1 MSEKT
6 LTIPD
11 EARLRPI
18 MLRVWEL
25 VKHGIQGGPVVI
37 TLSRESKNRLQ
48 EKKYHALINDI
59 AKQITFYGNKRYAP
73 EVWKAKLVEQFDHEM
88 KQMGTPLRKP
98 GRVIPSLD
106 GMRTITVRPST
117 TGFLKHEAA
126 AFIEYLYARG
136 CDMGVEW
143 SEPALA
149 VYAEYREAAEGRKA
163 A

>member
-1 MSEKT
+1 MRG
-6 LTIPD
+6 L
-11 EARLRPI
+11 

-25 VKHGIQGGPVVI
+25 VKHGIQAGPVVI
-37 TLSRESKNRLQ
+37 TLSRESKSRLQ
-48 EKKYHALINDI
+48 ERHYHALIGDI

-126 AFIEYLYARG
+126 AFIEYLYAQG
-136 CDMGVEW
+136 CEMGVQW
-143 SEPALA
+143 GDPALA
-149 VYAEYREAAEGRKA
+149 VYAEYKEARA

>member
-1 MSEKT
+1 MRN
-6 LTIPD
+6 L
-11 EARLRPI
+11 

-37 TLSRESKNRLQ
+37 TLSRESKNRMQ

-59 AKQITFYGNKRYAP
+59 AKQITFFGTKRYTP
-73 EVWKAKLVEQFDHEM
+73 EVWKALLVEQFDQEM
-88 KQMGTPLRKP
+88 KAMGTPLRKP
-98 GRVIPSLD
+98 GRLITSLD
-106 GMRTITVRPST
+106 GQRTITVRPST
-117 TGFLKHEAA
+117 KDFLKHEAA
-126 AFIEYLYARG
+126 AFIEYLHAQG
-136 CDMGVEW
+136 VEMGVEW

>member
-1 MSEKT
+1 MRN
-6 LTIPD
+6 L
-11 EARLRPI
+11 

-25 VKHGIQGGPVVI
+25 VKHGIKAGPVVI

-59 AKQITFYGNKRYAP
+59 ARQITFYGNKRYAP
-73 EVWKAKLVEQFDHEM
+73 EVWKAKLVEQFDYEM

-126 AFIEYLYARG
+126 AFIEYLYAQG
-136 CDMGVEW
+136 VEMGVEW

>member
-1 MSEKT
+1 MKQITIKT
-6 LTIPD
+6 ED
-11 EARLRPI
+11 QQRPV
-18 MLRVWEL
+18 MLRVWQL
-25 VKHGIQGGPVVI
+25 VTEMIKGGPVVI

-126 AFIEYLYARG
+126 AFIEYLYAQG